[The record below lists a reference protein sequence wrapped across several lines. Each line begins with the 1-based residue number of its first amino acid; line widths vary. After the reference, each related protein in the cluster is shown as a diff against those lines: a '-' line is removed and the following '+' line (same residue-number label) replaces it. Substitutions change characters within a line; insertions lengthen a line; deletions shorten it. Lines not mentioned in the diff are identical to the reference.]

1 MIASLEASVRALD
14 EQKKGLELVISA
26 LKQEEAEAAGVR
38 AEGVTASDA
47 DMMDAGNDAAASDA
61 ALSEDADGDTE
72 ELEVTDSSASD

>member
-26 LKQEEAEAAGVR
+26 LKQEEVEAAGVG

-61 ALSEDADGDTE
+61 SLNEDAGGDTE
-72 ELEVTDSSASD
+72 ELEVTDTSASY